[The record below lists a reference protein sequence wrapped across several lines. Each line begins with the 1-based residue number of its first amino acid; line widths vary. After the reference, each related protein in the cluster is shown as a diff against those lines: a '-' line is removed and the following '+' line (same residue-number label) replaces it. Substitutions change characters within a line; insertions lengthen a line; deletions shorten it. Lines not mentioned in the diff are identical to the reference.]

1 MGWRIGGARC
11 IMSAVWEDIVAAR
24 SDTRICDCEVMV
36 WERPAMAGLAPKMF
50 ANAVSLA
57 PVGGPFC
64 GRANSLPCW
73 LP

>member
-1 MGWRIGGARC
+1 
-11 IMSAVWEDIVAAR
+11 MSAVWEDIVAAR
-24 SDTRICDCEVMV
+24 SGTRICDCEVMV